1 MRELIAAN
9 RRIIVL
15 QALDQDPAR
24 ESNTRLLQSILGRFG
39 HAMSAVA
46 VDGLV
51 DWLSE
56 RGLVTVRDL
65 GGGLRVVGL
74 TQAGVD
80 AAAGRS
86 IVAGVDRPTPLD

>member
-1 MRELIAAN
+1 MQDLIAAN
-9 RRIIVL
+9 RRIIAL

-24 ESNTRLLQSILGRFG
+24 ESNTRLLQSILEQFG

-56 RGLVTVRDL
+56 RGLVTARGI
-65 GGGLRVVGL
+65 GGGLRVVRL

-80 AAAGRS
+80 AAKGRS
-86 IVAGVDRPTPLD
+86 IVEGVDRPQPID

>member
-1 MRELIAAN
+1 MQDLIAAN
-9 RRIIVL
+9 RRIIAL

-24 ESNTRLLQSILGRFG
+24 ESNTRLLQSILEQFG

-56 RGLVTVRDL
+56 RGLVTARGI
-65 GGGLRVVGL
+65 GGGLRVVRL

-80 AAAGRS
+80 AAKGRS
-86 IVAGVDRPTPLD
+86 IVAGVDRPQPID